1 LPRKCQ
7 YLLKASGTDRSK
19 NEEPFCG
26 KPNKQKFHIL
36 LPEQLG
42 LGLLKVNIA
51 AGYVFTL
58 WFSYDLPKRKPR
70 GSSVSLC
77 LEMNIYLVKM

>member
-1 LPRKCQ
+1 
-7 YLLKASGTDRSK
+7 
-19 NEEPFCG
+19 
-26 KPNKQKFHIL
+26 